1 MTWVN
6 ETVSCQNWRRI
17 TFRCILRRC
26 EVHFSVR
33 PAINLSPSGA
43 GDNKVTIE
51 EIGWVFV
58 LKDEVSPHLKT
69 D

>member
-6 ETVSCQNWRRI
+6 ETISCQNWRRI

-26 EVHFSVR
+26 EVNSWVD
-33 PAINLSPSGA
+33 INLSPSRA

>member
-6 ETVSCQNWRRI
+6 ETISCQNWRRI

-26 EVHFSVR
+26 EVNSCA
-33 PAINLSPSGA
+33 AINLSSTG
-43 GDNKVTIE
+43 GVDNKVTIE